1 VILHQKEFKRMSAQ
15 TQNKKSSSLLELNKE
30 HLLGVWHLSAYEGRS
45 EDGSITYPFT
55 PKPEGMLTY
64 HADGSMMVIIMKPD
78 RPLFKS
84 NDFSTGS
91 DAEVRAAYEGLLAY
105 CGRFVLDV
113 QAGTVTH
120 IPEQAHFPNWIG
132 TPLVRFAEL
141 TEGQLSL
148 STPPTLSDGKLRKF
162 YLIWKR

>member
-1 VILHQKEFKRMSAQ
+1 MPAQ
-15 TQNKKSSSLLELNKE
+15 TQNKKSSGQLELNKE
-30 HLLGVWHLSAYEGRS
+30 NLLGPWRLSAYEGRA

-55 PKPEGMLTY
+55 KKPEGMLTY
-64 HADGSMMVIIMKPD
+64 NADGSMIVIIMKPD
-78 RPLFKS
+78 RPRFES

-91 DAEVRAAYEGLLAY
+91 DAEVRAAYEGFLAY
-105 CGRFVLDV
+105 CGRFVLDA

-120 IPEQAHFPNWIG
+120 IPDQAHFPNWIS
-132 TPLVRFAEL
+132 TPLMRFAEL

-148 STPPTLSDGKLRKF
+148 STPPTLSGGKLRKF

>member
-1 VILHQKEFKRMSAQ
+1 MPGKSQGKMSS
-15 TQNKKSSSLLELNKE
+15 NPLELSEQN
-30 HLLGVWHLSAYEGRS
+30 LSGPWHLSAYEGRA
-45 EDGSITYPFT
+45 EDGSVTYPFT
-55 PKPEGMLTY
+55 EKPEGMLTY
-64 HADGSMMVIIMKPD
+64 HADGSMMVIIMKPG
-78 RPLFKS
+78 RPRFES

-91 DAEVRAAYEGLLAY
+91 DAEVRAAYEGFLAY
-105 CGRFVLDV
+105 CGRFVVDA

-132 TPLVRFAEL
+132 APLMRFAEL

-148 STPPTLSDGKLRKF
+148 STPPTLSDGKIRKF

>member
-1 VILHQKEFKRMSAQ
+1 MPGQS
-15 TQNKKSSSLLELNKE
+15 QNKKSPTQLELSVQN
-30 HLLGVWHLSAYEGRS
+30 LSGPWHLSAYEGRA
-45 EDGSITYPFT
+45 EDGDVTYPFT
-55 PKPEGMLTY
+55 EKPEGMLTY
-64 HADGSMMVIIMKPD
+64 NSDGTMMVIIMKPD
-78 RPLFKS
+78 RPLFAS

-91 DAEVRAAYEGLLAY
+91 DAEVRAAYEGFLAY

-132 TPLVRFAEL
+132 APLMRFAEL
-141 TEGQLSL
+141 NEGQLSL
-148 STPPTLSDGKLRKF
+148 STPPTLSGGKLRKF

>member
-1 VILHQKEFKRMSAQ
+1 VSAFS
-15 TQNKKSSSLLELNKE
+15 QNKKSSTPLELSVQN
-30 HLLGVWHLSAYEGRS
+30 LLGPWHLSAYEGRAD
-45 EDGSITYPFT
+45 DGSITYPFT
-55 PKPEGMLTY
+55 ARPEGMLTY
-64 HADGSMMVIIMKPD
+64 NPDGSMMVIIMKPD
-78 RPLFKS
+78 RPLFES

-91 DAEVRAAYEGLLAY
+91 DAEVRAAYEGFLAY

-120 IPEQAHFPNWIG
+120 IPDQSHFPNWIG
-132 TPLVRFAEL
+132 TPLMRFAEL

-162 YLIWKR
+162 YLIWRR

>member
-1 VILHQKEFKRMSAQ
+1 MPAQ
-15 TQNKKSSSLLELNKE
+15 TQNKKSSTQLELSEQN
-30 HLLGVWHLSAYEGRS
+30 LLGSWHLSAYEGRA
-45 EDGSITYPFT
+45 EDGSISYPFT
-55 PKPEGMLTY
+55 ARPEGMLTY
-64 HADGSMMVIIMKPD
+64 NPDGTMMVIIIKPD

-105 CGRFVLDV
+105 FGRFVLDAE
-113 QAGTVTH
+113 AGTVTH